1 MPTRTRTS
9 PSIAVVLIKGCSAS
23 LLGASL
29 LSTVGGA
36 LASGTLDEIT
46 VHRASCSTAI
56 ERCPHRYRESDF
68 AEFGVPFSKNLAGTE
83 TVLHIVPMLRMAQLR
98 VYPKDRLHFD
108 RDGELVGMT
117 ARYDRD
123 LLGSLNVAHSVPF
136 RLHPNGMPESV
147 TLRWKSSYRGEE
159 YPTGARLTLDDDGA
173 VLSSTFGESAR
184 PALWTANAPLDSETT
199 NARTSLDG
207 IHVPSG
213 TLVVVGERERRME
226 VTFTEEFLFRDTTFA
241 PGTVVFEPDVDGVP
255 RFTGGTLARDQH
267 VQGIALRATERRTS
281 FHVNG
286 LLVGG
291 ILDGDQDIEGWP
303 LRDGSAFERHSEG
316 PLRRGIAVS
325 IVSAK
330 HGGTGPADGSSRRA
344 PRPSG
349 SNLWQDA
356 DRQCGKRGVGS
367 AISQL
372 PERWIRRRR
381 NARR

>member
-9 PSIAVVLIKGCSAS
+9 PSIGVALIEGCSAS
-23 LLGASL
+23 LLAASL

-36 LASGTLDEIT
+36 LASETLDEIT
-46 VHRASCSTAI
+46 VHRASCSNAV
-56 ERCPHRYRESDF
+56 ERCPHRYREIDF
-68 AEFGVPFSKNLAGTE
+68 AELGVPFSRNLAGTE

-184 PALWTANAPLDSETT
+184 SALWAANAPLDSETT

-207 IHVPSG
+207 IRVPSG

-226 VTFTEEFLFRDTTFA
+226 VTFTDEFLYRDTAFA
-241 PGTVVFEPDVDGVP
+241 PGAVVFEP
-255 RFTGGTLARDQH
+255 
-267 VQGIALRATERRTS
+267 
-281 FHVNG
+281 
-286 LLVGG
+286 
-291 ILDGDQDIEGWP
+291 
-303 LRDGSAFERHSEG
+303 
-316 PLRRGIAVS
+316 LRRLGLS
-325 IVSAK
+325 P
-330 HGGTGPADGSSRRA
+330 HGARLRTVRGAGYRLESR
-344 PRPSG
+344 
-349 SNLWQDA
+349 
-356 DRQCGKRGVGS
+356 
-367 AISQL
+367 
-372 PERWIRRRR
+372 
-381 NARR
+381 ARVR